1 MQHFATQLHAEQHTT
16 HSLRARQY
24 RKRKNTLPDHH
35 EHQHEHEHASSSAS
49 DEEASTTPH
58 AYSRPSFASPELAQL
73 RVAGLL
79 PEEEHALPP
88 SPFPHAPATPSKP
101 YLAPAT
107 VQKELAGPPSR
118 LYTLTNTTSKTH
130 HLSSHTETANL
141 RKTHLNVL
149 STLLHRCL
157 LQADYDRAGRAWGL
171 ILRTQVAGGNPVD
184 LRNHGRWAIGAEILL
199 RRTPPTTQTHQ
210 HANTDT
216 DANTN
221 TDLFS
226 EAGFEL
232 AREYYERLIVQFPT
246 RRQAPHAVDQRSFYP
261 AMFSL
266 WIQEVCAKSTRTR
279 KQLQEARSR
288 RSSSLDPSPV
298 DEQDHDQ
305 QDRNQQ
311 DREDAI
317 QVSELTSAMEIAER
331 LDALVTSPPF
341 DKHASLLQLRGNLSL
356 WISDLIVA
364 NATDTLRDEWDVY
377 PMNPRLSPAEQAKRF
392 STCERELRTARN
404 YLERVDENG
413 GMRQFAVLKG
423 IDARIKEL
431 QRQMG
436 VLSATEGEG
445 HGSGDVDM
453 EDVWY

>member
-1 MQHFATQLHAEQHTT
+1 
-16 HSLRARQY
+16 
-24 RKRKNTLPDHH
+24 
-35 EHQHEHEHASSSAS
+35 
-49 DEEASTTPH
+49 
-58 AYSRPSFASPELAQL
+58 
-73 RVAGLL
+73 L
-79 PEEEHALPP
+79 PEEEYRVPP
-88 SPFPHAPATPSKP
+88 APFPHAPARASKP
-101 YLAPAT
+101 YLAPAK
-107 VQKELAGPPSR
+107 VRKELARPPSR

-130 HLSSHTETANL
+130 HLSSHTETTNL

-157 LQADYDRAGRAWGL
+157 LEADYDRAGRAWGL

-199 RRTPPTTQTHQ
+199 RRTPPTTQTQQ
-210 HANTDT
+210 HADT
-216 DANTN
+216 D

-246 RRQAPHAVDQRSFYP
+246 RRQAPHAIDQRSFYP

-279 KQLQEARSR
+279 KQHQEARSR
-288 RSSSLDPSPV
+288 RSTSVDPSPV
-298 DEQDHDQ
+298 AE
-305 QDRNQQ
+305 Q

-364 NATDTLRDEWDVY
+364 NSTDTARDEWDVY

-392 STCERELRTARN
+392 SSCERELRTARN
-404 YLERVDENG
+404 YLERVEDNG
-413 GMRQFAVLKG
+413 GMRQFAVLKA
-423 IDARIKEL
+423 IEARIKEL
-431 QRQMG
+431 QRQVG
-436 VLSATEGEG
+436 VLSASEGEG
-445 HGSGDVDM
+445 QLSGDVDM